1 MADLNRVVQILKEN
15 KVEEK
20 DIAAFITN
28 LNNVMAQQIEI
39 ELIST
44 LGEDDFAKL
53 NKMDEATAHVEI
65 SKRYQEISGN
75 SIEQKSDQMLDGFVT
90 GFLTEYQRQKLKE
103 KKS

>member
-15 KVEEK
+15 KVEDK

-53 NKMDEATAHVEI
+53 NKMDEATAHTEI

-75 SIEQKSDQMLDGFVT
+75 SIEQKSDQMLDGFVS

>member
-15 KVEEK
+15 KVE
-20 DIAAFITN
+20 DQAIAEFITN

-44 LGEDDFAKL
+44 LGEADFAQL
-53 NKMDEATAHVEI
+53 NKMDETTAHAQI
-65 SKRYQEISGN
+65 SKRYKEISGN
-75 SIEQKSDQMLDGFVT
+75 SIEQKSDQMLDGFVS

-103 KKS
+103 KK